1 MRLYLLAMAASLL
14 ISSCA
19 TYSPVQHIGGERHPS
34 AAALES
40 CSFDILTFPVDPKN
54 TSIAGG
60 MNALN
65 INASQVYS
73 IEYTSWMYLWPLV
86 AEKCVY
92 FNMNSKYVTSV
103 KFNDGNK
110 NSANKNSA
118 ASDDLASPTTP
129 QPPVPPSP
137 QATPEA
143 PLGQISGNMDADFN
157 ACDDL
162 MRMERSQC
170 RKKVYNHY
178 RNQEKQKK

>member
-1 MRLYLLAMAASLL
+1 MRNYFLAMTVALL
-14 ISSCA
+14 ITNCA
-19 TYSPVQHIGGERHPS
+19 TYSPVQHIGGERHQGM
-34 AAALES
+34 AALES

-73 IEYTSWMYLWPLV
+73 IEFTHWMYLWPLV
-86 AEKCVY
+86 AQKCVY
-92 FNMNSKYVTSV
+92 FHMNSKYIASNTLKTTGSTS
-103 KFNDGNK
+103 
-110 NSANKNSA
+110 SAPMVMQTPGA
-118 ASDDLASPTTP
+118 AE
-129 QPPVPPSP
+129 
-137 QATPEA
+137 ATVAPEA
-143 PLGQISGNMDADFN
+143 PGEITGNMDADFN

-178 RNQEKQKK
+178 RNLEKQKK